1 MLCPVLEGPGHGGS
15 LRDILRR
22 LQRGDITLEEA
33 EAAIE
38 DREVT
43 PSTHPVGTVVRR
55 EPRGPGPGLTAA
67 FTTLVLLEVLF
78 ASMFLW
84 GLVDGWDQR
93 PLALILGALF
103 LTLGVLTDVYRMGFM
118 ADRLV
123 VKRRR
128 DKVVPRQ
135 D

>member
-1 MLCPVLEGPGHGGS
+1 M
-15 LRDILRR
+15 
-22 LQRGDITLEEA
+22 TLEEA

-38 DREVT
+38 DREVA
-43 PSTHPVGTVVRR
+43 PSTHPVGKVVRR
-55 EPRGPGPGLTAA
+55 EPMRPGSGLVAVFTA
-67 FTTLVLLEVLF
+67 LVLLEVLF

-93 PLALILGALF
+93 PLALILAAMF

>member
-1 MLCPVLEGPGHGGS
+1 

-22 LQRGDITLEEA
+22 LQRGEISLEEA
-33 EAAIE
+33 ESAID

-43 PSTHPVGTVVRR
+43 PSSPSVGTTLRR
-55 EPRGPGPGLTAA
+55 EAARPGTGLTAA
-67 FTTLVLLEVLF
+67 FASLVVLEVVF

-84 GLVDGWDQR
+84 GILDGWDQR
-93 PLALILGALF
+93 PLALMLAAMF
-103 LTLGVLTDVYRMGFM
+103 LTLGVMTDIYRTGFL

-123 VKRRR
+123 VKRRK

>member
-1 MLCPVLEGPGHGGS
+1 M
-15 LRDILRR
+15 RDILRR
-22 LQRGDITLEEA
+22 LQRGEMTLEEA

-38 DREVT
+38 DREVV
-43 PSTHPVGTVVRR
+43 PSTPPVGTRVRR
-55 EPRGPGPGLTAA
+55 EAARPGPGLTVA
-67 FTTLVLLEVLF
+67 FTALVVLEVVF
-78 ASMFLW
+78 AGLFLW

-93 PLALILGALF
+93 PLALFLAAMF
-103 LTLGVLTDVYRMGFM
+103 LTLGVMTDVYRTGFV

>member
-1 MLCPVLEGPGHGGS
+1 M
-15 LRDILRR
+15 
-22 LQRGDITLEEA
+22 TLEEA

-55 EPRGPGPGLTAA
+55 EPMRPGPGLTAA
-67 FTTLVLLEVLF
+67 FTALVLLEVLF

-93 PLALILGALF
+93 PLALILAALF
-103 LTLGVLTDVYRMGFM
+103 LTLGMLTDVYRMGFM